1 MLRTHSR
8 LARRSSSDLRAID
21 RATRR
26 IEELTV
32 ILDRQL
38 NGESREE
45 ERLKHLRQATGQITR
60 SANDGIQAYRRVA
73 SALRAE
79 AVHADA
85 DAAEVEQASKN
96 LADARARMLEAL
108 EVASK
113 RYPWAPPW
121 RAEAA
126 E

>member
-1 MLRTHSR
+1 MLRAHSR

-21 RATRR
+21 RATKR

-38 NGESREE
+38 STEGRDE

-60 SANDGIQAYRRVA
+60 SANDGIQAYRRI
-73 SALRAE
+73 SQALRAE
-79 AVHADA
+79 AAHADA
-85 DAAEVEQASKN
+85 DPVEVADATRA
-96 LADARARMLEAL
+96 LANARARMLAAL

-113 RYPWAPPW
+113 RYPWSEPW
-121 RAEAA
+121 GVPAA

>member
-38 NGESREE
+38 GSEPREE

-73 SALRAE
+73 AALRAE
-79 AVHADA
+79 GEHADV
-85 DAAEVEQASKN
+85 DPAELEQATQA
-96 LADARARMLEAL
+96 LADARGRMLEAL

-121 RAEAA
+121 RATAA